1 MNQSTA
7 GGTLIVEIR
16 AYLEPMSLDGFD
28 ATVTADDE
36 MIQDSVEEETP
47 QFPDLEPEPAELET
61 PTSEIPPT
69 EILSIEEKITFITVG
84 ENLKSVMA

>member
-47 QFPDLEPEPAELET
+47 QFPDLNQNLQSLKHLP
-61 PTSEIPPT
+61 
-69 EILSIEEKITFITVG
+69 
-84 ENLKSVMA
+84 LKSRLPRFCLLRKNRFHNSW